1 VARFRPGRGRV
12 AVAALLASALA
23 ILAAAAHERPHEGPH
38 AGPADAELSAEAAD
52 ALGVITPVPGTLGAD
67 PDRAAIGRLLFTDTR
82 LSRGGDRACITC
94 HDIRTSGASAVPR
107 NLTADGTPV
116 PRNTPTAFNAALSFR
131 LGWAGDIPSLREQAE
146 LALTRP
152 EFLGG
157 SWPRILDTV
166 RDDPVLAPMFQA
178 AYGRAAD
185 REAVIDAINSFERTL
200 LTPDSRF
207 DRWLR
212 GDARAITGP
221 ERAGYD
227 LFRRIGCAACH
238 QGVNVGGNLFEK
250 VGIFVTI
257 PNKVA
262 EVLRVPSLRNVAV
275 TAPYFDDGGVATLPE
290 AVRLM
295 ARAQL
300 GRELTPAQV
309 DGIVAFLR
317 TLTGTYES
325 RPLTAPPAP
334 GAGLQDGARPDGKP
348 QL

>member
-1 VARFRPGRGRV
+1 MAPPRLARSL
-12 AVAALLASALA
+12 AAALGAGLVGSALA
-23 ILAAAAHERPHEGPH
+23 ILAPRAQEQTAGGPR
-38 AGPADAELSAEAAD
+38 PADAVEAMD
-52 ALGVITPVPGTLGAD
+52 VITPVPSSLGAD
-67 PDRAAIGRLLFTDTR
+67 PDRAALGRMLFTDTR
-82 LSRGGDRACITC
+82 LSRRGDRACITC
-94 HDIRTSGASAVPR
+94 HDIRSNGASAVAR
-107 NLTADGTPV
+107 NLTTDGTPV

-131 LGWAGDIPSLREQAE
+131 LGWAGDIPSLHEQAE

-166 RDDPVLAPMFQA
+166 RGDPVLAPLFQA

-185 REAVIDAINSFERTL
+185 QEAVIDAINSFERTL

-212 GDARAITGP
+212 GDVHAITEA

-227 LFRRIGCAACH
+227 LFRGIGCAACH

-250 VGIFVTI
+250 VGIFVAI
-257 PNKVA
+257 PNKAA

-300 GRELTPAQV
+300 GRELTPSQTAA
-309 DGIVAFLR
+309 IVAFLG
-317 TLTGTYES
+317 TLTGSYAG
-325 RPLTAPPAP
+325 RPLTAPNAP
-334 GAGLQDGARPDGKP
+334 GAAP
-348 QL
+348 QP

>member
-1 VARFRPGRGRV
+1 MALPRLARS
-12 AVAALLASALA
+12 AAAALVAGLVGSALA
-23 ILAAAAHERPHEGPH
+23 VLPPFAQEQP
-38 AGPADAELSAEAAD
+38 AGGRLPAEAVE
-52 ALGVITPVPGTLGAD
+52 ALDVITPVPSSLGSD
-67 PDRAAIGRLLFTDTR
+67 PDRIALGRMLFTDTR

-94 HDIRTSGASAVPR
+94 HDIRSNGASAVAR
-107 NLTADGTPV
+107 NLTADGTPA

-131 LGWAGDIPSLREQAE
+131 LGWAGDIPTLQDQAE

-157 SWPRILDTV
+157 SWPDIFAV
-166 RDDPVLAPMFQA
+166 IRDDPALAEPFRA
-178 AYGRAAD
+178 AYGREAD
-185 REAVIDAINSFERTL
+185 REAVIDAINSFERSL

-212 GDARAITGP
+212 GDAHAITEA
-221 ERAGYD
+221 ERAGFA
-227 LFRRIGCAACH
+227 LFRGIGCAACH

-257 PNKVA
+257 PNKAA

-275 TAPYFDDGGVATLPE
+275 TAPYFDDGGIATLPE

-300 GRELTPAQV
+300 GRELTASQT
-309 DGIVAFLR
+309 DAIVAFLG
-317 TLTGTYES
+317 TLTGSYAG
-325 RPLTAPPAP
+325 RPLTAPNAP
-334 GAGLQDGARPDGKP
+334 SAVP
-348 QL
+348 QR

>member
-1 VARFRPGRGRV
+1 MRVVDGEQQRTLLGRV
-12 AVAALLASALA
+12 
-23 ILAAAAHERPHEGPH
+23 
-38 AGPADAELSAEAAD
+38 
-52 ALGVITPVPGTLGAD
+52 
-67 PDRAAIGRLLFTDTR
+67 
-82 LSRGGDRACITC
+82 
-94 HDIRTSGASAVPR
+94 
-107 NLTADGTPV
+107 
-116 PRNTPTAFNAALSFR
+116 
-131 LGWAGDIPSLREQAE
+131 REQAE

-178 AYGRAAD
+178 AYGRVAD

-262 EVLRVPSLRNVAV
+262 EVLRVPSLRNVAL
-275 TAPYFDDGGVATLPE
+275 TAPYMHDGSLPTLDAVLDHYAAGGSPADPTQDARIRPFRLE
-290 AVRLM
+290 ARE
-295 ARAQL
+295 RADL
-300 GRELTPAQV
+300 L
-309 DGIVAFLR
+309 AFLHA
-317 TLTGTYES
+317 LTGRIEPTLLQ
-325 RPLTAPPAP
+325 RP
-334 GAGLQDGARPDGKP
+334 
-348 QL
+348 

>member
-1 VARFRPGRGRV
+1 MTVALPRLVRSPGAATAA
-12 AVAALLASALA
+12 AVIGSALA
-23 ILAAAAHERPHEGPH
+23 ILPPTAGEGPP
-38 AGPADAELSAEAAD
+38 GRPLPAEAVD
-52 ALGVITPVPGTLGAD
+52 AQDVITPIPASLGAD
-67 PDRAAIGRLLFTDTR
+67 PDRVALGRMLFSDTR

-94 HDIRTSGASAVPR
+94 HDIRTNGASAVAR

-131 LGWAGDIPSLREQAE
+131 LGWAGDIPSLPDQAE
-146 LALTRP
+146 IALTQP

-157 SWPRILDTV
+157 SWPGILAV
-166 RDDPVLAPMFQA
+166 VQGDPALAGPFQA
-178 AYGRAAD
+178 AYGREAD
-185 REAVIDAINSFERTL
+185 RAAVIDAINSFERSL

-212 GDARAITGP
+212 GDAHALTEA
-221 ERAGYD
+221 ERAGYA
-227 LFRRIGCAACH
+227 LFQGIGCAACH

-257 PNKVA
+257 PNKAA

-275 TAPYFDDGGVATLPE
+275 TAPYFDDGGVAMLPA

-300 GRELTPAQV
+300 GRELTDAQTAS
-309 DGIVAFLR
+309 IVAFLG
-317 TLTGTYES
+317 TLTGYYEG
-325 RPLTAPPAP
+325 RPLTAPRAP
-334 GAGLQDGARPDGKP
+334 GAPP
-348 QL
+348 QPPPQP

>member
-1 VARFRPGRGRV
+1 MGRLRPARLL
-12 AVAALLASALA
+12 AAALAVGLAGSALA
-23 ILAAAAHERPHEGPH
+23 ILPPRAQEQPPGAPLP
-38 AGPADAELSAEAAD
+38 AEAED
-52 ALGVITPVPGTLGAD
+52 ALNVITPIPATLGAD
-67 PDRAAIGRLLFTDTR
+67 PDRAALGRMLFTDTR

-94 HDIRTSGASAVPR
+94 HDIRANGANANPR
-107 NLTADGTPV
+107 NRATDGTLL

-131 LGWAGDIPSLREQAE
+131 FGWAGDIPTLADQAE
-146 LALTRP
+146 IALTRP

-157 SWPRILDTV
+157 SWPEILAV
-166 RDDPVLAPMFQA
+166 IRGDPDLAGPFRT
-178 AYGRAAD
+178 AYGREAD
-185 REAVIDAINSFERTL
+185 RAAVIDAINSFERSL

-212 GDARAITGP
+212 GDPHAITAA
-221 ERAGYD
+221 ERAGYS
-227 LFRRIGCAACH
+227 LFRGIGCAACH

-257 PNKVA
+257 PNKAA

-300 GRELTPAQV
+300 GRELTAAQT
-309 DGIVAFLR
+309 DAIVAFLG
-317 TLTGTYES
+317 TLTGTYAGH
-325 RPLTAPPAP
+325 PVAAPKA
-334 GAGLQDGARPDGKP
+334 PDGGAAP
-348 QL
+348 

>member
-1 VARFRPGRGRV
+1 VALLRAARPLL
-12 AVAALLASALA
+12 AALVGSAVA
-23 ILAAAAHERPHEGPH
+23 ILAPAAQEKPAGGPV
-38 AGPADAELSAEAAD
+38 PAEAAD
-52 ALGVITPVPGTLGAD
+52 ALGVITPIPGSLGAD
-67 PDRAAIGRLLFTDTR
+67 PGRAAIGRMLFSDTR

-94 HDIRTSGASAVPR
+94 HDIRTSGASAVPQ
-107 NLTADGTPV
+107 NLTTDGTPV

-131 LGWAGDIPSLREQAE
+131 LGWAGDIPTLQEQAE

-157 SWPRILDTV
+157 SWPRILAVLRT
-166 RDDPVLAPMFQA
+166 DPVLAGLFQA
-178 AYGRAAD
+178 AYGHEVD
-185 REAVIDAINSFERTL
+185 REAVIDAINSFERSL

-212 GDARAITGP
+212 GDAQAITQA

-227 LFRRIGCAACH
+227 LFRGIGCAACH
-238 QGVNVGGNLFEK
+238 QGVNVGANLFEK

-257 PNKVA
+257 PNKVG

-300 GRELTPAQV
+300 GRELTGAQT
-309 DGIVAFLR
+309 DAIVAFLGTLTGSFEGR
-317 TLTGTYES
+317 TLT
-325 RPLTAPPAP
+325 APKAS
-334 GAGLQDGARPDGKP
+334 GAASQGSVP
-348 QL
+348 QP

>member
-1 VARFRPGRGRV
+1 VE
-12 AVAALLASALA
+12 AL
-23 ILAAAAHERPHEGPH
+23 
-38 AGPADAELSAEAAD
+38 D
-52 ALGVITPVPGTLGAD
+52 VITPVPSSLGAD
-67 PDRAAIGRLLFTDTR
+67 PDRVALGRMLFSDTR
-82 LSRGGDRACITC
+82 LSRRGDRACISC
-94 HDIRTSGASAVPR
+94 HDIRSNGASAVAR
-107 NLTADGTPV
+107 NLTTDGTPV

-131 LGWAGDIPSLREQAE
+131 LGWAGDIPTLHDQAE

-157 SWPRILDTV
+157 SWSRILDTV
-166 RDDPVLAPMFQA
+166 HGDPVLAALFQA
-178 AYGRAAD
+178 AYGHAAD
-185 REAVIDAINSFERTL
+185 REAVIDAINNFERSL

-212 GDARAITGP
+212 GDVHAITEA
-221 ERAGYD
+221 ERAGYA
-227 LFRRIGCAACH
+227 LFRGIGCAACH

-257 PNKVA
+257 PNKAA

-300 GRELTPAQV
+300 GRELTAAQTAS
-309 DGIVAFLR
+309 IVAFLG
-317 TLTGTYES
+317 TLTGSYAG
-325 RPLTAPPAP
+325 RPLTAPNAP
-334 GAGLQDGARPDGKP
+334 GAAP
-348 QL
+348 QP

>member
-1 VARFRPGRGRV
+1 MAALRPGWRLV
-12 AVAALLASALA
+12 AVLLGSATA
-23 ILAAAAHERPHEGPH
+23 IVAAAAHEK
-38 AGPADAELSAEAAD
+38 PAAVLVSAEAAD
-52 ALGVITPVPGTLGAD
+52 ALGVITPVPTTLGAD
-67 PDRAAIGRLLFTDTR
+67 ADRAAIGRLLFTDTR

-94 HDIRTSGASAVPR
+94 HDIRSNGASALPR
-107 NLTADGTPV
+107 NLTTGGTPM

-131 LGWAGDIPSLREQAE
+131 LGWAGDISTLQEQAE
-146 LALTRP
+146 VALTRP

-157 SWPRILDTV
+157 SWPRILDVV
-166 RDDPVLAPMFQA
+166 RGDPALAALFRA
-178 AYGRAAD
+178 AYGREAD
-185 REAVIDAINSFERTL
+185 RGAVIDAINSFERSL

-207 DRWLR
+207 DRWLH
-212 GDARAITGP
+212 GDAHAITDA

-227 LFRRIGCAACH
+227 MFRRIGCAACH

-300 GRELTPAQV
+300 GRELTAAQI
-309 DGIVAFLR
+309 DAIVAFLG
-317 TLTGTYES
+317 TLTGSFEG
-325 RPLTAPPAP
+325 RPLTAPRATEATPR
-334 GAGLQDGARPDGKP
+334 DGVP
-348 QL
+348 QP

>member
-1 VARFRPGRGRV
+1 VTVAPPRLVRFSG
-12 AVAALLASALA
+12 AALAALVGSALA
-23 ILAAAAHERPHEGPH
+23 ILPPVAGEGPS
-38 AGPADAELSAEAAD
+38 GRLQPAEAVDAED
-52 ALGVITPVPGTLGAD
+52 VITPIPGSLGAD
-67 PDRAAIGRLLFTDTR
+67 PDRVALGRMLFSDTR

-94 HDIRTSGASAVPR
+94 HDIRSSGASAVAR
-107 NLTADGTPV
+107 NLTADGTPM

-131 LGWAGDIPSLREQAE
+131 LGWAGDIPSLADQADI
-146 LALTRP
+146 ALTRP

-157 SWPRILDTV
+157 SWPRILAV
-166 RDDPVLAPMFQA
+166 IRADPALDGPFRA
-178 AYGRAAD
+178 AYGRDAD
-185 REAVIDAINSFERTL
+185 RAAVIDAINSFERSL

-212 GDARAITGP
+212 GDAHALTEA
-221 ERAGYD
+221 ERAGYA
-227 LFRRIGCAACH
+227 LFRGIGCAACH

-257 PNKVA
+257 PNKTA

-300 GRELTPAQV
+300 GRELTDAQTAS
-309 DGIVAFLR
+309 IVAFLG
-317 TLTGTYES
+317 TLTGSYEG
-325 RPLTAPPAP
+325 RPLTAPPPAAPPAP
-334 GAGLQDGARPDGKP
+334 GAPPRP
-348 QL
+348 

>member
-1 VARFRPGRGRV
+1 MARPRLARSLR
-12 AVAALLASALA
+12 AALGAGLVGSALA
-23 ILAAAAHERPHEGPH
+23 ILPPRARERPAGGPL
-38 AGPADAELSAEAAD
+38 PADAVEAMD
-52 ALGVITPVPGTLGAD
+52 VITPVPSSLGAD
-67 PDRAAIGRLLFTDTR
+67 PDRVTLGLMLFSDTR
-82 LSRGGDRACITC
+82 LSRRGDLACITC
-94 HDIRTSGASAVPR
+94 HDIRSNGASAVAR
-107 NLTADGTPV
+107 NLTTDGTPV

-131 LGWAGDIPSLREQAE
+131 LGWAGDIPSLHEQAE

-157 SWPRILDTV
+157 TWPRILDTV
-166 RDDPVLAPMFQA
+166 RGDPVLAPLFQA
-178 AYGRAAD
+178 AYGHAAD
-185 REAVIDAINSFERTL
+185 REAVIDAINSFERSL

-212 GDARAITGP
+212 GDVQAITEA

-227 LFRRIGCAACH
+227 LFRGIGCAACH

-250 VGIFVTI
+250 VGIFVAI
-257 PNKVA
+257 PNKAA

-300 GRELTPAQV
+300 GRELTPSQTAS
-309 DGIVAFLR
+309 IVAFLG
-317 TLTGTYES
+317 TLTGSYAG
-325 RPLTAPPAP
+325 RPLTAPNAP
-334 GAGLQDGARPDGKP
+334 GTAP
-348 QL
+348 QP

>member
-1 VARFRPGRGRV
+1 MTVAPPRV
-12 AVAALLASALA
+12 SRVSLAQSRWAALSAALIGSALA
-23 ILAAAAHERPHEGPH
+23 VLPPAAGEGPP
-38 AGPADAELSAEAAD
+38 GRPPLPAEAVD
-52 ALGVITPVPGTLGAD
+52 AQDVITPIPSSLGAD
-67 PDRAAIGRLLFTDTR
+67 PDRVALGRMLFSDTR

-94 HDIRTSGASAVPR
+94 HDIRTNGASAVAR

-131 LGWAGDIPSLREQAE
+131 LGWAGDIPGLPDQAE
-146 LALTRP
+146 IALTQS

-157 SWPRILDTV
+157 SWPRILAVV
-166 RDDPVLAPMFQA
+166 RGDPALAGPFQA
-178 AYGRAAD
+178 AYGREAD
-185 REAVIDAINSFERTL
+185 RAAVIDAINSFERSL

-212 GDARAITGP
+212 GDAHALTEA
-221 ERAGYD
+221 ERAGYA
-227 LFRRIGCAACH
+227 LFQGIGCAACH

-257 PNKVA
+257 PNKTA

-300 GRELTPAQV
+300 GRELTPAQAAS
-309 DGIVAFLR
+309 IVAFLG
-317 TLTGTYES
+317 TLTGSYEG
-325 RPLTAPPAP
+325 RPLTAPAAAP
-334 GAGLQDGARPDGKP
+334 QP
-348 QL
+348 